1 MKDYYYIL
9 GLQKTATQAEIKMA
23 YRKLSNKFHPDKNNG
38 DTFFE
43 ERFKEIQEAYEVLS
57 DSSRKSTYDYRQS
70 AQSKQGGQTT
80 NYSTFTPEIEYFR
93 ANKNSVEYEEEITF
107 SWKVINAD
115 KVTLK
120 PFGKVNPIGEKTV
133 KLKDF
138 KNEILVFKILAENT
152 VIARSAESILEIK
165 NSTYDEIYQNI
176 KASISAKE
184 EKAHKNETTTDSST
198 QESEHR
204 PDYMSL
210 AIFVLICL
218 LLLMF
223 ALGT

>member
-184 EKAHKNETTTDSST
+184 EKPDKNKTTTNSST
-198 QESEHR
+198 QEFDSHEG
-204 PDYMSL
+204 YITL
-210 AIFVLICL
+210 ILVAIISFFLIVIN
-218 LLLMF
+218 LMR
-223 ALGT
+223 

>member
-165 NSTYDEIYQNI
+165 NSTYDEIY
-176 KASISAKE
+176 
-184 EKAHKNETTTDSST
+184 
-198 QESEHR
+198 
-204 PDYMSL
+204 
-210 AIFVLICL
+210 
-218 LLLMF
+218 
-223 ALGT
+223 